1 MPFLI
6 RPGADRLWS
15 LSGHKG
21 REKTLI
27 TPSRLPR
34 CMASALDDDTQRAL
48 GEATATGRAMLR
60 SAQKDLQKVFIVFLV
75 GFIGTF
81 YALRL
86 YIWDFLRN
94 VTESR
99 MRAEV
104 GESFEIIAQTPF
116 DVILLQAKIGLVVGL
131 IVALPVFL
139 YFSRDAL
146 KRQGFWRNLPAARWK
161 VATVVGFSF
170 ALFLGGAAYGYAVFF
185 PVMFSFLAEFG
196 FDAGFAPRYSIVL
209 WTQFIV
215 LLTLSFGLAAQM
227 PLAIT
232 GLSYAEIVP
241 YETFR
246 DKWRH
251 AVVGIFI
258 FGAVISPPDPFTQ
271 IMWAVPLVIL
281 YGLSLYLAKVVVTAK
296 RGSEKIDVSGAARR
310 HWNELAGL
318 LLGGIGSVY
327 AFYAYGG
334 VDAVNGLLGRE
345 VTVLSTTIA
354 TSYRLQPAGE
364 GLGVEPGVA
373 IGLYGGLLSIVL
385 TLVGLAYFV
394 YAELDAD
401 VIETNLGDPTEID
414 LSELDAAG
422 IRAAP
427 PEAFVDLEEDEAM
440 AMASRALDDDDPEK
454 ARAII
459 DRFDDTEAEREAAEE
474 AEAAQEGD
482 LGDRAERAGDSFLDE
497 FTDGERDTDDI
508 GGYYTD
514 IMFILDSLRSRSFA
528 LVLTFLIA
536 MVGTFMA
543 FYVGGLGVVREN
555 FLSRMPPQLVDEA
568 ALDIITLHPVEAVL
582 FIVKVSVL
590 IGALAILPMA
600 AYYAWPPLK
609 QLGAVRGNQGVVFL
623 WTGSLTA
630 GLLGGLALGYFYIAP
645 AVFSYLVAD
654 ATAAAMLITYR
665 VNDFFW
671 LIIFTTAGIGL
682 LADIPILMVLLNG
695 AGLPFRAMR
704 SRWREVT
711 VTLLAIGALMTPA
724 DILTM
729 FLVTIPLMVAYGVGL
744 ALLFVVTG
752 GGRRDLAPPAE
763 IVS

>member
-1 MPFLI
+1 M
-6 RPGADRLWS
+6 S
-15 LSGHKG
+15 
-21 REKTLI
+21 
-27 TPSRLPR
+27 
-34 CMASALDDDTQRAL
+34 SALDADTRRQL
-48 GEATATGRAMLR
+48 GETTATARAMLR
-60 SAQKDLQKVFIVFLV
+60 AAQKDLQKVFIVFLI
-75 GFIGTF
+75 GFVGTF

-86 YIWDFLRN
+86 YVWEFLYN

-99 MRAEV
+99 MAEDV
-104 GESFEIIAQTPF
+104 GESFEVIAQTPF
-116 DVILLQAKIGLVVGL
+116 DVILLQAKIGLIIGV
-131 IVALPVFL
+131 IVSLPAFL
-139 YFSRDAL
+139 YFARDAL
-146 KRQGFWRNLPAARWK
+146 RARGWWPQAPVARWK
-161 VATVVGFSF
+161 LALLGLF
-170 ALFLGGAAYGYAVFF
+170 AAGLFGGGAAYGYSVFF
-185 PVMFSFLAEFG
+185 PVMFGFLAGFG
-196 FDAGFAPRYSIVL
+196 FDAGLNPSYSIVM
-209 WTQFIV
+209 WTEFIV
-215 LLTLSFGLAAQM
+215 LLTISFGLAAQM

-258 FGAVISPPDPFTQ
+258 FGAVFSPPDPFTQ

-327 AFYAYGG
+327 GFYAYGG
-334 VDAVNGLLGRE
+334 VDAVNGLLSIE
-345 VTVLSTTIA
+345 VTVLSTTVT

-373 IGLYGGLLSIVL
+373 IALYGGLLSITLV
-385 TLVGLAYFV
+385 LVGLAYFV

-427 PEAFVDLEEDEAM
+427 PEAFVDLDEDEAM
-440 AMASRALDDDDPEK
+440 AMAGQAIEADDREK
-454 ARAII
+454 ARAIV
-459 DRFDDTEAEREAAEE
+459 DRFDDTEAEREAA
-474 AEAAQEGD
+474 AEAAAEEEGD
-482 LGDRAERAGDSFLDE
+482 LGDRAERAGDSFLAE
-497 FTDGERDTDDI
+497 FTDGEQDTDDI

-514 IMFILDSLRSRSFA
+514 IVFILGTLRSRSFR
-528 LVLTFLIA
+528 LVVTFIAA
-536 MVGTFMA
+536 MVATFMA
-543 FYVGGLGVVREN
+543 FYVGGLGVVRDN
-555 FLSRMPPQLVDEA
+555 FLSRMPPQLVDETT
-568 ALDIITLHPVEAVL
+568 LEIITLHPVEAIL

-590 IGALAILPMA
+590 IGALAVLPMV
-600 AYYAWPPLK
+600 AYYAWPALK
-609 QLGAVRGNQGVVFL
+609 QLGAVRGNQRVIFL
-623 WTGSLTA
+623 WVGSLTA
-630 GLLGGLALGYFYIAP
+630 GLLGGFALGYFYVAP
-645 AVFSYLVAD
+645 AVISYLVAD
-654 ATAAAMLITYR
+654 ATAAEMLITYR

-682 LADIPILMVLLNG
+682 LTDLPILMILLNR
-695 AGLPFRAMR
+695 AGIPYRAMR

-711 VTLLAIGALMTPA
+711 IALLTVGALLTPA
-724 DILTM
+724 DITTM
-729 FLVTIPLMVAYGVGL
+729 FLVTVPLMAAYGVGL
-744 ALLFVVTG
+744 AILFVVTA

>member
-1 MPFLI
+1 M
-6 RPGADRLWS
+6 S
-15 LSGHKG
+15 
-21 REKTLI
+21 
-27 TPSRLPR
+27 
-34 CMASALDDDTQRAL
+34 SALDADTRETL
-48 GEATATGRAMLR
+48 GETVATGRAMLR
-60 SAQKDLQKVFIVFLV
+60 AAQKDLQKVFIVFLI
-75 GFIGTF
+75 GFLGTF

-86 YIWDFLRN
+86 YVWEFLRD
-94 VTESR
+94 VTEAR
-99 MRAEV
+99 MRADV

-116 DVILLQAKIGLVVGL
+116 DVILLQAKIGLIIGI
-131 IVALPVFL
+131 IVAIPAFL
-139 YFSRDAL
+139 YFARDAL
-146 KRQGFWRNLPAARWK
+146 RARGWWVQTPIARWK
-161 VATVVGFSF
+161 VAVIGLF
-170 ALFLGGAAYGYAVFF
+170 AAGLFVGGAAYGYAVFF
-185 PVMFSFLAEFG
+185 PVMFGFLAGFG
-196 FDAGFAPRYSIVL
+196 FDAGLNPSYSIVL
-209 WTQFIV
+209 WTEFIV
-215 LLTLSFGLAAQM
+215 LLTISFGLAAQM

-246 DKWRH
+246 DKWRY
-251 AVVGIFI
+251 AVLGMFV
-258 FGAVISPPDPFTQ
+258 FGAVFSPPDPFTQ
-271 IMWAVPLVIL
+271 IMWAAPLIVL
-281 YGLSLYLAKVVVTAK
+281 YGLSLYLAKIIVTAK
-296 RGSEKIDVSGAARR
+296 RGSEQIDIRGTASD
-310 HWNELAGL
+310 HWNALAGL
-318 LLGGIGSVY
+318 LLGGFGVVY
-327 AFYAYGG
+327 AFYEYGG
-334 VDAVNGLLGRE
+334 VDAVNSLLGLE
-345 VTVLSTTIA
+345 VSLWTWTIS
-354 TSYRLQPAGE
+354 TSYRFLPAGE
-364 GLGVEPGVA
+364 GLGVDPNVA
-373 IGLYGGLLSIVL
+373 IGLYGGLLGIVL
-385 TLVGLAYFV
+385 TLLGLAYFV
-394 YAELDAD
+394 YVELDAD

-440 AMASRALDDDDPEK
+440 AMASKALDDDDPDK
-454 ARAII
+454 ARAIV
-459 DRFDDTEAEREAAEE
+459 DRFDDTEAEREAAAE

-600 AYYAWPPLK
+600 AYFAWPALK

-630 GLLGGLALGYFYIAP
+630 GLFGGLALGYFYIAP

-711 VTLLAIGALMTPA
+711 VALLAIGALMTPA

>member
-1 MPFLI
+1 M
-6 RPGADRLWS
+6 S
-15 LSGHKG
+15 
-21 REKTLI
+21 
-27 TPSRLPR
+27 
-34 CMASALDDDTQRAL
+34 SALDADTRETL
-48 GEATATGRAMLR
+48 GETVATGRAMLR
-60 SAQKDLQKVFIVFLV
+60 AAQKDLQKVFIVFLI
-75 GFIGTF
+75 GFLGTF

-86 YIWDFLRN
+86 YVWEFLRD
-94 VTESR
+94 VTEAR
-99 MRAEV
+99 MRADV

-116 DVILLQAKIGLVVGL
+116 DVILLQAKIGLIIGI
-131 IVALPVFL
+131 IVAIPAFL
-139 YFSRDAL
+139 YFARDAL
-146 KRQGFWRNLPAARWK
+146 RARGWWVQTPIARWK
-161 VATVVGFSF
+161 VAVIGLF
-170 ALFLGGAAYGYAVFF
+170 AAGLFVGGAAYGYAVFF
-185 PVMFSFLAEFG
+185 PVMFGFLAGFG
-196 FDAGFAPRYSIVL
+196 FDAGLNPSYSIVL
-209 WTQFIV
+209 WTEFIV
-215 LLTLSFGLAAQM
+215 LLTISFGLAAQM

-246 DKWRH
+246 DKWRY
-251 AVVGIFI
+251 AVLGMFV
-258 FGAVISPPDPFTQ
+258 FGAVFSPPDPFTQ
-271 IMWAVPLVIL
+271 IMWAAPLIVL
-281 YGLSLYLAKVVVTAK
+281 YGLSLYLAKIIVTAK
-296 RGSEKIDVSGAARR
+296 RGSEQIDIRGTASD
-310 HWNELAGL
+310 HWNALAGL
-318 LLGGIGSVY
+318 LLGGFGVVY
-327 AFYAYGG
+327 AFYEYGG
-334 VDAVNGLLGRE
+334 VDAVNSLLGLE
-345 VTVLSTTIA
+345 VSLWTWTIS
-354 TSYRLQPAGE
+354 TSYRFLPAGE
-364 GLGVEPGVA
+364 GLGVDPNVA
-373 IGLYGGLLSIVL
+373 IGLYGGLLGIVL
-385 TLVGLAYFV
+385 TLLGLAYFV
-394 YAELDAD
+394 YVELDAD

-440 AMASRALDDDDPEK
+440 AMASKALDDDDPDK
-454 ARAII
+454 ARAIV
-459 DRFDDTEAEREAAEE
+459 DRFDDTEAEREAAAE

-582 FIVKVSVL
+582 FIVKISVL
-590 IGALAILPMA
+590 VGALAVLPMA
-600 AYYAWPPLK
+600 AYFAWPALK

-630 GLLGGLALGYFYIAP
+630 GLFGGLALGYFYIAP

-711 VTLLAIGALMTPA
+711 VALLAIGALMTPA

-763 IVS
+763 LVS

>member
-1 MPFLI
+1 M
-6 RPGADRLWS
+6 S
-15 LSGHKG
+15 
-21 REKTLI
+21 
-27 TPSRLPR
+27 
-34 CMASALDDDTQRAL
+34 SALDADTRRQL
-48 GEATATGRAMLR
+48 GETTATARAMLR
-60 SAQKDLQKVFIVFLV
+60 AAQKDLQKVFIAFLI

-86 YIWDFLRN
+86 YVWDFLYN

-99 MRAEV
+99 MAEDV
-104 GESFEIIAQTPF
+104 GESFEVIAQTPF
-116 DVILLQAKIGLVVGL
+116 DVILLQAKIGLIIGA
-131 IVALPVFL
+131 IVSLPAFI
-139 YFSRDAL
+139 YFARDAL
-146 KRQGFWRNLPAARWK
+146 RARGWWPQTPIARWK
-161 VATVVGFSF
+161 LVGLGLF
-170 ALFLGGAAYGYAVFF
+170 AAGLFAGGAFYGYSVFF
-185 PVMFSFLAEFG
+185 PVMFGFLAGFG
-196 FDAGFAPRYSIVL
+196 FDAGLNPSYSIVM
-209 WTQFIV
+209 WTEFIV
-215 LLTLSFGLAAQM
+215 LLTISFGLAAQM

-258 FGAVISPPDPFTQ
+258 FGAVFSPPDPFTQ

-327 AFYAYGG
+327 GFYAYGG
-334 VDAVNGLLGRE
+334 VDAVNGLLSIE
-345 VTVLSTTIA
+345 VTVLSTTVT

-373 IGLYGGLLSIVL
+373 IALYGGLLSITLV
-385 TLVGLAYFV
+385 LVGLAYFV

-440 AMASRALDDDDPEK
+440 AMAGQAIEADDREK
-454 ARAII
+454 ARAIV
-459 DRFDDTEAEREAAEE
+459 DRFDDTEAEREAA
-474 AEAAQEGD
+474 AEAAAEEEGD
-482 LGDRAERAGDSFLDE
+482 LGDRAERAGDSFLAE

-514 IMFILDSLRSRSFA
+514 IVFILGTLRSRSFR
-528 LVLTFLIA
+528 LVVTFIAA
-536 MVGTFMA
+536 MVSTFMA
-543 FYVGGLGVVREN
+543 FYVGGLGVVRDN
-555 FLSRMPPQLVDEA
+555 FLSRMPPQLVDETT
-568 ALDIITLHPVEAVL
+568 LEIITLHPVEAIL

-590 IGALAILPMA
+590 IGALAVLPMV
-600 AYYAWPPLK
+600 AYYAWPALK
-609 QLGAVRGNQGVVFL
+609 QLGAVRGNQRVIFL
-623 WTGSLTA
+623 WVGSLTA
-630 GLLGGLALGYFYIAP
+630 GLLGGFALGYFYVAP
-645 AVFSYLVAD
+645 AVISYLVAD
-654 ATAAAMLITYR
+654 ATAAEMLITYR

-682 LADIPILMVLLNG
+682 LTDLPILMLLLNR
-695 AGLPFRAMR
+695 AGIPYRAMR
-704 SRWREVT
+704 GRWREVT
-711 VTLLAIGALMTPA
+711 IALLTVGALLTPA
-724 DILTM
+724 DITTM
-729 FLVTIPLMVAYGVGL
+729 FLVTVPLMAAYGVGL
-744 ALLFVVTG
+744 AILFVITG